1 MNNIN
6 TGETIGALIVAILT
20 TLICIAFG
28 WCLWGEI
35 MVSVLGLPKL
45 TFLQFCELYALCSI
59 LFGHPSSRVNN
70 TNNRRED

>member
-1 MNNIN
+1 MDNI
-6 TGETIGALIVAILT
+6 GEAIWSLIVAIL
-20 TLICIAFG
+20 LVAICVALG
-28 WCLWGEI
+28 WTLWGEI
-35 MVSVLGLPKL
+35 MVSIFGLPKL

>member
-1 MNNIN
+1 MNNI
-6 TGETIGALIVAILT
+6 GEAIWSLIVAILLVAIYV
-20 TLICIAFG
+20 TLG
-28 WCLWGEI
+28 WTLWGEI
-35 MVSVLGLPKL
+35 MISVLGLPKL